1 MWLQRFKKL
10 KRNIEKTRQK
20 KAKLFK
26 KVQSFFKSPKELR
39 PAKLTNKTGFDII
52 LETCASTKR
61 NIQIARTTDLM
72 YNLQLINVKPKKKKE
87 YQYIFKE
94 GSTVKSK
101 TYNFEEALVRNGIIK
116 WIFGDCQFGEFTVT
130 EAIVDYVAQARR
142 DERVTEKGLPP
153 LEKTYFDKAKKIF
166 EILKEETKIEEN
178 LCYSMIGAFWCEI
191 GWAFDQ
197 PIYNKEECAG
207 KGQPDTIGPEN
218 CGECWF
224 GLTFWSTKEGVI
236 KGINAPVPT
245 DKLQYGG
252 SHTEKTYK
260 GGDTGTEQIPTPDTT
275 KMLCGLDQEWQ
286 VKIVNYYVEK
296 LCGKHGK
303 NLIGK
308 GDEDEEAKLCSS
320 FLFKAGGKDPTLEEV
335 DKRANDYIKRHEKDY
350 GGKAKN
356 GFATQMYVAM
366 LFALYM
372 ENDEIPELEELDE
385 MIGV

>member
-1 MWLQRFKKL
+1 
-10 KRNIEKTRQK
+10 
-20 KAKLFK
+20 
-26 KVQSFFKSPKELR
+26 
-39 PAKLTNKTGFDII
+39 
-52 LETCASTKR
+52 
-61 NIQIARTTDLM
+61 
-72 YNLQLINVKPKKKKE
+72 LINVKPKKKKE
-87 YQYIFKE
+87 YQYIFKQ

-101 TYNFEEALVRNGIIK
+101 TYNFEEALVKNGIIK
-116 WIFGDCQFGEFTVT
+116 WIFSDCQFGQFTVT

-142 DERVTEKGLPP
+142 DERVMEKGLPP
-153 LEKTYFDKAKKIF
+153 LEKSFFDKAKKIF
-166 EILKEETKIEEN
+166 EILLEETNIEEN

-197 PIYNKEECAG
+197 QIYNKEECAG
-207 KGQPDTIGPEN
+207 KGQPNTIGPEN

-245 DKLQYGG
+245 DKWQYGG
-252 SHTEKTYK
+252 QHDEFTYK
-260 GGDTGTEQIPTPDTT
+260 GGKEGTEQIPTPDTT

-320 FLFKAGGKDPTLEEV
+320 FLFKAGGKDATLEEV
-335 DKRANDYIKRHEKDY
+335 DRRANDYIRRHEKDY

-356 GFATQMYVAM
+356 GFAVQMYVAM

-372 ENDEIPELEELDE
+372 ENDEIPKLEELDE